1 MMNSITRK
9 TPVLWFAL
17 CCLGMS
23 AQAASGLTPWVL
35 KADSLLLSS
44 GTTYRYTVD
53 TPEGE
58 GLVST
63 LPSVTELVELFSKS
77 EKAVCRVT
85 DMHGNI
91 KVDRTPLE
99 GDRMELVSP
108 QGKVTRRRN

>member
-58 GLVST
+58 GLVSKKCC
-63 LPSVTELVELFSKS
+63 PSGTIVVTSQTGYNKR
-77 EKAVCRVT
+77 A
-85 DMHGNI
+85 G
-91 KVDRTPLE
+91 
-99 GDRMELVSP
+99 
-108 QGKVTRRRN
+108 

>member
-63 LPSVTELVELFSKS
+63 LPSVTDWNKKCCPSGTIV
-77 EKAVCRVT
+77 VT
-85 DMHGNI
+85 S
-91 KVDRTPLE
+91 RT
-99 GDRMELVSP
+99 GYNKRA
-108 QGKVTRRRN
+108 G